1 MGKIVVSTTLLIC
14 LTGCVGIH
22 LALPDDKDAHTNTRP
37 QPTKREWCGMTVW
50 AVVPLPLKLPMCNS
64 PPAKSPLYACGP
76 FMFLAP
82 LMHGLVTQS
91 MDETIKRTSSPAPL
105 YRALRAGLWL
115 LGLLCLA
122 ALGFFAWQS
131 FYPVSAA
138 EDWSVHVVHRD
149 VAKAASLMPMPDGSL
164 MVSQELSDGLGSIVR
179 ILPDGK
185 RELVV
190 GKLSKPDGMVAT
202 QGGWVF
208 SQEVDGAPVSFLK
221 DGVVTELFRGE
232 SVQGLWDDGE
242 YLYAIEDRKVG
253 ARILRYHWSD
263 RTLSVVRD
271 QLSEGESIVRCTDG
285 RMLYTEKK
293 KGVVRELTIDGSD
306 PVVLSHLNKP
316 TFLMCDER
324 GLWINEDSTH
334 RARATVDCAYDE
346 GNVPRGRRW
355 P

>member
-1 MGKIVVSTTLLIC
+1 
-14 LTGCVGIH
+14 
-22 LALPDDKDAHTNTRP
+22 
-37 QPTKREWCGMTVW
+37 
-50 AVVPLPLKLPMCNS
+50 
-64 PPAKSPLYACGP
+64 
-76 FMFLAP
+76 
-82 LMHGLVTQS
+82 

-105 YRALRAGLWL
+105 YRALRPGLWL

-221 DGVVTELFRGE
+221 DGVVTELFRGD

-242 YLYAIEDRKVG
+242 YLYAIEDRKVA
-253 ARILRYHWSD
+253 ARILRYRWSD
-263 RTLSVVRD
+263 KTLSVVRD

-293 KGVVRELTIDGSD
+293 KGVVRELTNHGSD
-306 PVVLSHLNKP
+306 PVVLSQLNKP

-334 RARATVDCAYDE
+334 RARLLLINKQGRQQTILSFLKAPQSIVRTTKGTYLVAEGGRDRILELVPSVARVDPVTAE
-346 GNVPRGRRW
+346 TAP
-355 P
+355 PPH